1 MKRRKRSKP
10 ESGNPAITINIQSWA
25 TPIIGILML
34 VVGAFGGYYARPKD
48 NVVLEPVPVPQLNAP
63 DPAEDQGVDTAEK
76 MDYLVS
82 QIRHV
87 KGDAD
92 APVTLVEFGD
102 FK

>member
-1 MKRRKRSKP
+1 MKKRKRSKP
-10 ESGNPAITINIQSWA
+10 ESEKPAITINIQSWA
-25 TPIIGILML
+25 TPIVGILML
-34 VVGAFGGYYARPKD
+34 VVGAFGGYNIRSQDTVA
-48 NVVLEPVPVPQLNAP
+48 LEPIPAPQVNAP
-63 DPAEDQGVDTAEK
+63 APTENQSVSDAEK
-76 MDYLVS
+76 MEYLVS

>member
-1 MKRRKRSKP
+1 MKRRKRSQPK
-10 ESGNPAITINIQSWA
+10 SDKPAITINIQSWA
-25 TPIIGILML
+25 TPIVGILML
-34 VVGAFGGYYARPKD
+34 VVGAFGGYNIRPQD
-48 NVVLEPVPVPQLNAP
+48 TVALEPAPVPQINAP
-63 DPAEDQGVDTAEK
+63 APAEDQNVSDAEK

>member
-10 ESGNPAITINIQSWA
+10 ESEKPAITINIQSWA
-25 TPIIGILML
+25 TPIVGILML
-34 VVGAFGGYYARPKD
+34 VVGIFGGFYIRPED
-48 NVVLEPVPVPQLNAP
+48 NVVLEPIPVPQVNAP
-63 DPAEDQGVDTAEK
+63 APTEDQSVSDAEK
-76 MDYLVS
+76 MEYLVS

-87 KGDAD
+87 KGDSD